1 MEISEQIE
9 VLETLLQTKNNSA
22 NKIKTSRS
30 IELVRSELENVFSKI
45 SALPSEESKF
55 LLNVYVNKVITLK
68 DKLEKS
74 RTNEAELSKQ
84 LTRQEETVQGL
95 EQSLDQSQVD
105 KELRL
110 TRLHK
115 VRLMRYSFGTAVSN

>member
-9 VLETLLQTKNNSA
+9 VFETLLQTKNNSA
-22 NKIKTSRS
+22 SKMKTSQS

-45 SALPSEESKF
+45 STLPSEESKF
-55 LLNVYVNKVITLK
+55 LLNVYVKKVITLK

-84 LTRQEETVQGL
+84 LARQEETVHGL

-115 VRLMRYSFGTAVSN
+115 VWYDVFVK